1 MLPPL
6 FAEEKESEKA
16 TAPPLPPPLP
26 KRIKATP
33 KSMEKSR
40 KSITSS
46 TPSRVLR
53 SKYDELKDEYKTDM
67 ANASELEKKR
77 LNALLGTKDRIYD
90 IEQEDRI
97 LLEKEKRF
105 QRRQQELQQQQK
117 ELDVERKE
125 LESQRKLL
133 DDATR
138 TIMDEMT
145 SFKTLFD
152 AVSNPQ
158 KLGYPILERSV
169 SARSK
174 SLSSRRLR
182 RQEVVDNDTE
192 SHRPRSGTPPS
203 WGRMERSQLKPP
215 RGIRPIDHEVDPIAR
230 MRRTSRSEQRQSQ
243 NSRRGSIFSR
253 FRRSLSRSRSPSKSA
268 SRRHSGSRRS
278 SGFKPKSILKR
289 PRTKESISYAVH
301 KNGTLRVNA
310 VNARGAFGVDGRTPN
325 TYIEME
331 CEGQVQ
337 QSSVMRRDSNPRF
350 CDDEQFIF
358 AVSDCKRSVFIVSLM
373 DAETE
378 NCLASLEVP
387 CRQFMNKRRASRRR
401 F

>member
-16 TAPPLPPPLP
+16 TAPPLPPSLP

-53 SKYDELKDEYKTDM
+53 SKYDELKDEYKMDM
-67 ANASELEKKR
+67 LNASELEKKR

-105 QRRQQELQQQQK
+105 QRRQQELEQQQK
-117 ELDVERKE
+117 ELDIERKE

-138 TIMDEMT
+138 TVMDEMT

-158 KLGYPILERSV
+158 KFGYPILERSV
-169 SARSK
+169 SVRSK
-174 SLSSRRLR
+174 SLSNRR
-182 RQEVVDNDTE
+182 
-192 SHRPRSGTPPS
+192 
-203 WGRMERSQLKPP
+203 ERSQRRSP
-215 RGIRPIDHEVDPIAR
+215 RGIRPVDHEVEPIAR

-253 FRRSLSRSRSPSKSA
+253 FRRSLSRSRSPSKCE
-268 SRRHSGSRRS
+268 SRRHSGSRRP

-289 PRTKESISYAVH
+289 PRTKESISYSVN